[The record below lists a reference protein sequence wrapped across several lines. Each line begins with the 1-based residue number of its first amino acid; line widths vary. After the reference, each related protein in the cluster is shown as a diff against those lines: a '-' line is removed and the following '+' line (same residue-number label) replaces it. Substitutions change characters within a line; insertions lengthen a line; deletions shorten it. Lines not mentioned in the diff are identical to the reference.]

1 MAGKKGMRKYSVSL
15 KEEAV
20 RMHVEE
26 GLTIKEINKR
36 LKISDEQRVKKWCA
50 IYRRRGMEGLQPQA
64 KGRPRII
71 EYTEQQQLEN
81 ELKQLRM
88 ENELL
93 RNFLYEVGRR

>member
-15 KEEAV
+15 KVEAV

-26 GLTIKEINKR
+26 GLTIREINKR
-36 LKISDEQRVKKWCA
+36 FEISDEQRVKKWCA
-50 IYRRRGMEGLQPQA
+50 IYRRQGMEGLQPQP
-64 KGRPRII
+64 KGRHRIT

-93 RNFLYEVGRR
+93 RNFLYEAGRR